1 MKHTKN
7 ILAAALI
14 IFLASS
20 CKKFIDFKPKDDY
33 QITADDYL
41 KTADDYQKMVIGTYS
56 PMQWIWADVV
66 IGDVA
71 SDNSVSG
78 GENATDQIG
87 FQQIDDYTIVAN
99 NSYLTEAWKS
109 CYEGI
114 NRANYLEENK
124 SKLDFTG
131 KDALYGEVYFLR
143 AYYYFELVRFFGDVP
158 LFVDKRLSVTDS
170 KAYPRAPKAD
180 VYAQIEKD
188 LDNAINVLPITN
200 IQKGR
205 VTKYAAQALLG
216 KVLLYQEKFDAAAA
230 TLENVISGPF
240 QLVGYPNTGKF
251 ADIFLQSGENGPESV
266 FEIQYSN
273 LNPFYDWTNPGRGQG
288 NLGVQVCGIRGL
300 AGNSP
305 YNQGWSTNLP
315 TVNLANAFTA
325 GDTRKNVTVL
335 DIDAYITANQ
345 SQFPDLYAST
355 DPRFKDKPAYLV
367 APYKNTGLYNQKY
380 LPRKG
385 ETSGQVELNYLN
397 NYRTIRL
404 ADVLLMAAE
413 ANNRAT
419 AANDTKA
426 QEYLNRV
433 RRRAFEDNQHD
444 VTATGT
450 ALKQAIW
457 DERRLEL
464 AMEGDRFFDLVRTG
478 QAAAKITGFV
488 TGKNEVFPIPQ
499 QEVDISGLEQN
510 PGYQ

>member
-1 MKHTKN
+1 MKNTRY
-7 ILAAALI
+7 ILSLLLI
-14 IFLASS
+14 IMIAPA
-20 CKKFIDFKPKDDY
+20 CEKYVDYKPKEDY

-41 KTADDYQKMVIGTYS
+41 KTPDDYQKMVIGTYS
-56 PMQWIWADVV
+56 PLQWIWANTV

-87 FQQIDDYTIVAN
+87 FQQIDDYQIIPN

-114 NRANYLEENK
+114 NRANYLHENK
-124 SKLDFTG
+124 GKLDFTG

-143 AYYYFELVRFFGDVP
+143 AYYYFELVRLFGDVP
-158 LFVDKRLSVTDS
+158 LFVDKRLTVSESATFQRS
-170 KAYPRAPKAD
+170 PKAN

-188 LDNAINVLPITN
+188 LNDAIGVLPITN

-205 VTKYAAQALLG
+205 ITKYAAQALLG
-216 KVLLYQEKFDAAAA
+216 KVLLYENKFDEAAAM
-230 TLENVISGPF
+230 LENVVNGPF
-240 QLVGYPNTGKF
+240 SLVPNFG
-251 ADIFLQSGENGPESV
+251 DIFLQAGENGPESV

-273 LNPFYDWTNPGRGQG
+273 ASPFYDWSNPGRGQG
-288 NLGVQVCGIRGL
+288 NLAVQVCGVRNIT
-300 AGNSP
+300 GNSP
-305 YNQGWSTNLP
+305 YGQGWSTNLP
-315 TVNLANAFTA
+315 TADLANAFTA
-325 GDTRKNVTVL
+325 GDKRKAVTVL
-335 DIDAYITANQ
+335 DIEAYKAANPSYNIT
-345 SQFPDLYAST
+345 
-355 DPRFKDKPAYLV
+355 YLV

-397 NYRTIRL
+397 NFRTIRY

-413 ANNRAT
+413 ANNRS
-419 AANDTKA
+419 AAHDDTKA
-426 QEYLNRV
+426 QSYLNKV
-433 RRRAFEDNQHD
+433 RQRAFGDQQHNI
-444 VTATGT
+444 TLTGD

-478 QAAAKITGFV
+478 QASTKITGFV
-488 TGKNEVFPIPQ
+488 ADKNEVFPIPQ
-499 QEVDISGLEQN
+499 QEVDISGLTQN
-510 PGYQ
+510 KGY